1 MVAYIPSCQ
10 ERVIRVFLECG
21 CALAICEIPRQWIA
35 LLEVIVLFDQHN
47 PQMEG
52 SWAKDLIVSV
62 DQPSAFRYDGAGF
75 RLDGD
80 GPYLRLH
87 FVTIYV
93 SDQERSL
100 RFFVDQ
106 LGFSLVSDV
115 RFASGNRWVEVGPP
129 DGTAI
134 LALARPVPGLNENRF
149 IGNSGMVTFL
159 AEDVEAKYKEWTTRG
174 VHFTIPP
181 QSPSWGGMFCR
192 FVDPDGNTFALAGF
206 DHTTSELDHR
216 RRAYAEKIEAE
227 RRAAQELEIAK
238 QVQMRL
244 FPQRQPAVASLDY
257 AGICVQARSVGGDYY
272 DFLDLGPGKIA
283 FVLADI
289 AGKGIAAALL
299 MANLQ
304 ANMRS
309 QMVSAIRQPDGF
321 LASVNRLLF
330 ENTAVSSYATLFFAA
345 YDDQTSCVRYANC
358 GHLPGLILR
367 GNGSVET
374 LNATTTVIGLFEAW
388 SCSIQETFLVPGDTL
403 ALYSDGVTESPNSAG
418 VEFGEERLLDS
429 LRRHN
434 GRGACAMTEAVVQDV
449 RRFSV
454 GEQFDDI
461 TLIIIKRTD
470 PAYRA

>member
-1 MVAYIPSCQ
+1 MS
-10 ERVIRVFLECG
+10 
-21 CALAICEIPRQWIA
+21 
-35 LLEVIVLFDQHN
+35 DQHSQ
-47 PQMEG
+47 QMGG
-52 SWAKDLIVSV
+52 SWANDLIVSV

-75 RLDGD
+75 RLDAD
-80 GPYLRLH
+80 GSYLRLH

-100 RFFVDQ
+100 RFFLDQ

-134 LALARPVPGLNENRF
+134 LALALPVLSLNEDRF

-159 AEDVEAKYKEWTTRG
+159 AEDVEAKYNEWKARG

-181 QSPSWGGMFCR
+181 QSPSWGGVFCR

-206 DHTTSELDHR
+206 DHTTRELDHR
-216 RRAYAEKIEAE
+216 RRAYAEKIETE

-244 FPQRQPAVASLDY
+244 FPQRQPTVADLDY

-283 FVLADI
+283 FVLGDI

-309 QMVSAIRQPDGF
+309 QMVSAIRQPDAF

-345 YDDQTSCVRYANC
+345 YDDQTSHVRYATA
-358 GHLPGLILR
+358 GI
-367 GNGSVET
+367 
-374 LNATTTVIGLFEAW
+374 
-388 SCSIQETFLVPGDTL
+388 FL
-403 ALYSDGVTESPNSAG
+403 A
-418 VEFGEERLLDS
+418 
-429 LRRHN
+429 
-434 GRGACAMTEAVVQDV
+434 
-449 RRFSV
+449 
-454 GEQFDDI
+454 
-461 TLIIIKRTD
+461 
-470 PAYRA
+470 

>member
-1 MVAYIPSCQ
+1 MS
-10 ERVIRVFLECG
+10 
-21 CALAICEIPRQWIA
+21 
-35 LLEVIVLFDQHN
+35 DQHSQ
-47 PQMEG
+47 QMGG
-52 SWAKDLIVSV
+52 SWANDLIVSV

-75 RLDGD
+75 RLDAD
-80 GPYLRLH
+80 GTYLRLH

-100 RFFVDQ
+100 RFFLDQ

-134 LALARPVPGLNENRF
+134 LALALPVPSLNEDRF

-159 AEDVEAKYKEWTTRG
+159 AEDVEAKYNEWKARG

-206 DHTTSELDHR
+206 DHTTRELDHR
-216 RRAYAEKIEAE
+216 RRAYAEKIETE

-244 FPQRQPAVASLDY
+244 FPQRQPTVADLDY

-309 QMVSAIRQPDGF
+309 QMVSAIRQPDAF

-330 ENTAVSSYATLFFAA
+330 ENTAVSSYASLFFAA
-345 YDDQTSCVRYANC
+345 YDDQTSRVRYANC

-367 GNGSVET
+367 GNGSIER
-374 LNATTTVIGLFEAW
+374 LDATGTVIGLFEEW
-388 SCSIQETFLVPGDTL
+388 SCSIQERFLGLGDTL
-403 ALYSDGVTESPNSAG
+403 ALYSDGETESPNSAG
-418 VEFGEERLLDS
+418 EEFGDDRLLDS

-434 GRGACAMTEAVVQDV
+434 GRGACAMAEAVVQDV
-449 RRFSV
+449 RQFSA
-454 GEQFDDI
+454 GDQFDDI
-461 TLIIIKRTD
+461 TLIIIERTG

>member
-1 MVAYIPSCQ
+1 MPDSKY
-10 ERVIRVFLECG
+10 
-21 CALAICEIPRQWIA
+21 
-35 LLEVIVLFDQHN
+35 
-47 PQMEG
+47 PQLQG
-52 SWAKDLIVSV
+52 SWASDAIVSV

-80 GPYLRLH
+80 DPYLRLH

-134 LALARPVPGLNENRF
+134 LALALPIPDLNEERF
-149 IGNSGMVTFL
+149 IGNSGLVTFL
-159 AEDVEAKYKEWTTRG
+159 TENVEAKYKEWSKRG

-181 QSPSWGGMFCR
+181 QTPSWGGMFCR
-192 FVDPDGNTFALAGF
+192 FVDPDGNMFALAGF
-206 DHTTSELDHR
+206 DHTTRELDQR
-216 RRAYAEKIEAE
+216 KRAYAEKLETE
-227 RRAAQELEIAK
+227 RRTAQELEIAK

-244 FPQRQPAVASLDY
+244 FPQRQPVIAGLDY
-257 AGICVQARSVGGDYY
+257 AGICDQARSVGGDYY
-272 DFLDLGPGKIA
+272 DFLDLGQGHVA

-309 QMVSAIRQPDGF
+309 QMVSAIDQADCF

-330 ENTAVSSYATLFFAA
+330 ENTAASSYATLFFAA
-345 YDDQTSCVRYANC
+345 YDNSTCRVRYANC

-367 GNGSVET
+367 ADGSIQRLDPT
-374 LNATTTVIGLFEAW
+374 STVIGLFEKW
-388 SCSIQETFLVPGDTL
+388 SCSMQETCLGPGDML

-418 VEFGEERLLDS
+418 EEFGEERLLDS
-429 LRRHN
+429 LIRHKSM
-434 GRGACAMTEAVVQDV
+434 GACAIAQVVVEDV
-449 RRFSV
+449 AHFSA
-454 GEQFDDI
+454 GDQFDDI
-461 TLIIIKRTD
+461 TLIIAKRMGE
-470 PAYRA
+470 A

>member
-1 MVAYIPSCQ
+1 LPDQKSPQ
-10 ERVIRVFLECG
+10 LE
-21 CALAICEIPRQWIA
+21 
-35 LLEVIVLFDQHN
+35 D
-47 PQMEG
+47 
-52 SWAKDLIVSV
+52 SWAGDAIVSIK
-62 DQPSAFRYDGAGF
+62 QPSAFRYDGAGF
-75 RLDGD
+75 RLDGG

-93 SDQERSL
+93 SDQERSMS
-100 RFFVDQ
+100 FFVDQ
-106 LGFSLVSDV
+106 LGFSLISDV

-134 LALARPVPGLNENRF
+134 LALSLPIPGLNEERF

-159 AEDVEAKYKEWTTRG
+159 TENVDAKYKQWSARG

-181 QSPSWGGMFCR
+181 QTPSWGGTFCR

-206 DHTTSELDHR
+206 DHTTRELDQR
-216 RRAYAEKIEAE
+216 RRAYAEKVETE

-244 FPQRQPAVASLDY
+244 FPQRQPAVAGLDY
-257 AGICVQARSVGGDYY
+257 AGFCIQARAVGGDYY
-272 DFLDLGPGKIA
+272 DFLDLGPGQVA

-309 QMVSAIRQPDGF
+309 QMVSAIDQPDRF
-321 LASVNRLLF
+321 LTSVNHLLF
-330 ENTAVSSYATLFFAA
+330 ENTAVSSYSTLFFAA
-345 YDDQTSCVRYANC
+345 YDNSTCRIRYANC

-367 GNGSVET
+367 ANGSIEK
-374 LNATTTVIGLFEAW
+374 LEATSMVVGLFEEW
-388 SCSIQETFLVPGDTL
+388 SCSFQESCLSPGDTL

-418 VEFGEERLLDS
+418 EEFGDERLLDS
-429 LRRHN
+429 LRRH
-434 GRGACAMTEAVVQDV
+434 RTLDACAMAKGIVKDV
-449 RRFSV
+449 SQFSA
-454 GEQFDDI
+454 GDQFDDI
-461 TLIIIKRTD
+461 TLIVAKRIGM
-470 PAYRA
+470 A

>member
-1 MVAYIPSCQ
+1 MEARSSIS
-10 ERVIRVFLECG
+10 
-21 CALAICEIPRQWIA
+21 ALFHSPAPA
-35 LLEVIVLFDQHN
+35 PEVISLPDQKY
-47 PQMEG
+47 PQLEG
-52 SWAKDLIVSV
+52 SWVSDEIVSV
-62 DQPSAFRYDGAGF
+62 HQPSAFRYDGAGF

-80 GPYLRLH
+80 DPYLRLH

-100 RFFVDQ
+100 HFFVDQ

-115 RFASGNRWVEVGPP
+115 RFASGSRWVEVGPP

-134 LALARPVPGLNENRF
+134 LALALPIQGLNEERF
-149 IGNSGMVTFL
+149 IGNSGLVTFL
-159 AEDVEAKYKEWTTRG
+159 TENVEAKYKEWSTRD

-181 QSPSWGGMFCR
+181 QTPSWGGMFCR
-192 FVDPDGNTFALAGF
+192 FVDPDGNMFALAGF
-206 DHTTSELDHR
+206 DHTTRELDQR
-216 RRAYAEKIEAE
+216 RRAYAEKLETE
-227 RRAAQELEIAK
+227 RRATQELEIAK

-244 FPQRQPAVASLDY
+244 FPQRHSAIAGLDY
-257 AGICVQARSVGGDYY
+257 AGVCVQAHSVGGDYY
-272 DFLDLGPGKIA
+272 DFLDLGQGRIA

-309 QMVSAIRQPDGF
+309 QIVSAIDKPDRF

-345 YDDQTSCVRYANC
+345 YDNTTCRVRYANC

-367 GNGSVET
+367 ADGSIERPDPT
-374 LNATTTVIGLFEAW
+374 STVIGLFEEW
-388 SCSIQETFLVPGDTL
+388 SCSIQESCLSPGDTL

-418 VEFGEERLLDS
+418 EEFGDERLLDS

-434 GRGACAMTEAVVQDV
+434 AMGACAMAQAVVEDV
-449 RRFSV
+449 AHFSA
-454 GEQFDDI
+454 GDQFDDI
-461 TLIIIKRTD
+461 TLIIAKRMVQ
-470 PAYRA
+470 A